1 MDSKRGVDAL
11 YTLVDSIRLEFEN
24 NPFVNSVTL
33 GTLTEVDLQ
42 KMTIFPMA
50 HIILNQV
57 THNDYNL
64 SFDITIVN
72 LDIVNISKD
81 EAIQVGDNGYYG
93 NDNIMYIWTNQL
105 YVINR
110 LVAKLKQGR
119 YNDIVIQLD
128 GEPVSQ
134 AIKYEYENMLAG
146 YETTLTISL
155 PNDINKCYEV

>member
-1 MDSKRGVDAL
+1 MGSKRGVEAL
-11 YTLVDSIRLEFEN
+11 YTLVDSIRTELEN
-24 NPFVNSVTL
+24 NPFINSVTL
-33 GTLTEVDLQ
+33 GTLTEIDLR

-64 SFDITIVN
+64 AFDITIVN
-72 LDIVNISKD
+72 LDIVNISKE
-81 EAIQVGDNGYYG
+81 EAIQIGDDGYYG
-93 NDNIMYIWTNQL
+93 NDNVMYIWTNQL
-105 YVINR
+105 YVINK

-128 GEPVSQ
+128 GNPVSE

-146 YETTLTISL
+146 YQTTLTIAL